1 MNREQIEAAIPHR
14 APMLLIDE
22 VIDCSAERITCRKTF
37 RDDEFFFQGHYPDYP
52 LVPGVILC
60 EAGMQAGAILLSN
73 MLSDEGVPVATHLSE
88 VRFRKM
94 VHPGDTIQIDVELVE
109 RVSTAFYMK
118 AKITRDGSAIVRF
131 QFTCTVAQPQRDV
144 QSA

>member
-22 VIDCSAERITCRKTF
+22 VVDRTSDRIVCRKTF

-60 EAGMQAGAILLSN
+60 EAGMQAGAILLSGL
-73 MLSDEGVPVATHLSE
+73 LSEDGVPVATHLSE

-94 VHPGDTIQIDVELVE
+94 VHPGDTLQIEVDLVE
-109 RVSTAFYMK
+109 QLSTAFYMK
-118 AKITRDGSAIVRF
+118 AKITRDGSAVVRF
-131 QFTCTVAQPQRDV
+131 QFTCTMAQPQ
-144 QSA
+144 Q